1 MLPTKYEEGYIRME
15 EERDMKVFCYCLW
28 RWRKGLGA
36 GECKEFNS
44 KIWKRQGNW
53 FSPSVFEGSTTLPK
67 PYFQASETI
76 SDFWPLELQKNCII
90 LSK

>member
-1 MLPTKYEEGYIRME
+1 MLPTEYEEGYIRME

-44 KIWKRQGNW
+44 KIWKGQGNW
-53 FSPSVFEGSTTLPK
+53 FSPSIFEGSTALPK

>member
-1 MLPTKYEEGYIRME
+1 MLPTEYEEGYIRME

-28 RWRKGLGA
+28 RWRKGPGA